1 MASLLADEHFPLPV
15 VDNLRGRGHDI
26 ITAQDAGLTR
36 TADPDVLAA
45 ATAAG
50 RAVLT
55 QDRDY
60 IKLHKTG
67 AGHAGIVFTS
77 GDLDFDALADRIHT
91 ALVAHP
97 DLTGLLV
104 RVYRPNPPKVP

>member
-1 MASLLADEHFPLPV
+1 MASLLADEQVPLPV
-15 VDNLRGRGHDI
+15 VRNLRTRGHNLV
-26 ITAQDAGLTR
+26 TAQDAGWSGA
-36 TADPDVLAA
+36 ADADVLAA
-45 ATAAG
+45 ATASG

-67 AGHAGIVFTS
+67 VAHAGIVWTS
-77 GDLDFDALADRIHT
+77 DDQDFDALADRIHA
-91 ALVAHP
+91 ALAAHP

-104 RVYRPNPPKVP
+104 RV